1 MGEANTMDSFEF
13 WLRRMESKLERITNR
28 IKTREEASDL
38 LEMTKDLKEE
48 CESRDLPKEL
58 LDEDE
63 DLELDEEE
71 EARAMDLLTRYNKVL
86 NILTDNFLKAES
98 LIGVWTKLDED
109 TKELTAA
116 LRTGNSGKISMDEL
130 ENSLA
135 QIKEMLKK
143 RSNIIDNLV
152 CLCLCL
158 CLCGSM
164 SVSVSVTVSVY
175 TSVSVSVCL

>member
-1 MGEANTMDSFEF
+1 MGTQSCNLDSETEANTNMDSFEF
-13 WLRRMESKLERITNR
+13 WLRRTEGKLERITLRPN
-28 IKTREEASDL
+28 TREEANEF

-48 CESRDLPKEL
+48 CENGELPKEL

-63 DLELDEEE
+63 DLDLDEEE
-71 EARAMDLLTRYNKVL
+71 EARAMDLLSRYNKIL

-98 LIGVWTKLDED
+98 LIACWTKLDED
-109 TKELTAA
+109 PKELTAA

-143 RSNIIDNLV
+143 RSNIIDNL
-152 CLCLCL
+152 
-158 CLCGSM
+158 
-164 SVSVSVTVSVY
+164 TPPIANDY
-175 TSVSVSVCL
+175 